1 MTTLNEK
8 AMEYLSEKC
17 GLTPKDNYYTNIQNA
32 YIAGAT
38 EATRWRDV
46 NVELPEDNQS
56 LIRES
61 TLTVLKGRKLGTV
74 QTNKILV
81 KYRNGDI
88 DISTRCKCNGDNY
101 YWWSAHESFESNNDY
116 NIVAWRPIETI

>member
-46 NVELPEDNQS
+46 NVELPELNQEFLGKMNVPEQWNDS
-56 LIRES
+56 VEFTTEHRLYKRISPIDADCREK
-61 TLTVLKGRKLGTV
+61 LLKDGC
-74 QTNKILV
+74 I
-81 KYRNGDI
+81 
-88 DISTRCKCNGDNY
+88 
-101 YWWSAHESFESNNDY
+101 
-116 NIVAWRPIETI
+116 AWRPIETI